1 MGSSAGFQITP
12 SIIDGL
18 VQVYSYSVDLNG
30 DGTVDMKDIGYVARR
45 FMCTPSDPLW
55 DPIPDINGDDKID
68 MKDISTIARH
78 FMEHYP

>member
-1 MGSSAGFQITP
+1 
-12 SIIDGL
+12 
-18 VQVYSYSVDLNG
+18 
-30 DGTVDMKDIGYVARR
+30 MKDIGYVARR

-78 FMEHYP
+78 FMEHYA